1 MTKFLTFDISDIT
14 NFSCVCSLFVLLST
28 EEESGKYFAV
38 GELAGKDLQGGDDGN
53 WKITQS
59 AKYSN
64 NPKYSKLQMLPSMQN
79 PRLVRVFIMGI
90 GHTRLSAKTVP
101 ILSRG

>member
-1 MTKFLTFDISDIT
+1 MTKFLTFDISNIT

-38 GELAGKDLQGGDDGN
+38 GELAGKDLQEGDDGH

-64 NPKYSKLQMLPSMQN
+64 IP
-79 PRLVRVFIMGI
+79 
-90 GHTRLSAKTVP
+90 
-101 ILSRG
+101 